1 MKNWIIQALTKL
13 TNSLTKHQ
21 TKLAD
26 VENKPESLFE
36 DLTPSTD
43 IDENGKYAEAIT
55 WGLEND
61 NVKNIALTGPYGS
74 GKSSLLKTYEKKYG
88 DTYHFLNI
96 SLATFKPEEGQ
107 NEENNLEK
115 SILQQMIYRVRDRTI
130 PFSRF
135 KRIKH
140 VKNRSIILFLTLLLA
155 SVTASIFLFQPT
167 YLKDIFH
174 GTPLQQNFTSG
185 HSLKIVW
192 TFLLIVV
199 TLLFPYVFL
208 KNIYSLI
215 RGNLN
220 FNKVTI
226 ANATIEKNNEDT
238 QSIFDKY
245 LDEILYFFEA
255 TKYDVVIF
263 EDLDRFDN
271 LDIFESLRE
280 LNALLNNSEQIK
292 RRIVFIYA
300 IKDEIFG
307 VVDKDNHTIQD
318 TIDFSKNRTKFFD
331 FIIPVIPIIN
341 SYNSIDKLTV
351 KIDKLAYA
359 DKIDRSFLSDVTI
372 YIDDMRIL
380 KNVFN
385 EFIIYKD
392 KLGGIDLDL
401 NKLLAMIIYKN
412 IYPFDFSQLQYKKG
426 LVYDV
431 LQNKDGIIRARK
443 LRLEAEIEKLE
454 TKIKGTEQ
462 ETLTS
467 LKELQVNYLDELG
480 IYKPNRYQDFTISI
494 ESNTYKNNNDFNTQ
508 NFFDNLK
515 QAGRVN
521 YHLPNRGNGQIEAE
535 QIATVFGSK
544 QNYFEREEYIKI
556 REEDRI
562 DRIKEELA
570 ELKQLKAEASA
581 KSLKELIEESDP
593 EDVFS
598 ETIYDKKLLIYLLRH
613 GYIDEMYNHYLT
625 YFHPGSLTEAD
636 MKFIFSVKNH
646 EPLEAHYSLYNID
659 KIFERLNGNEYK
671 QVEILNY
678 DLLNHLMKNSHR
690 SPYQNYYDAIIN
702 QLANETE
709 KAIDFIAGFRRT
721 SMHKHRFIQSICR
734 KWDNIWHYI
743 EKESNFTEEEKDSYV
758 TDILAFADISDIKKI
773 NIGQEL
779 SDFIAQHHDFLTI
792 APTDKSKRKQILLDL
807 DVKFQSLEK
816 LTGDQELIDYVV
828 ENELYEINPST
839 LATIL
844 GITSEQL
851 SYSAIQKTERQNVLD
866 YIDAH
871 IETYM
876 KQVLLKVAIKE
887 ETEEALIDLLN
898 RDEVSM
904 DLKEAI
910 IAEQPV
916 LIANITKVIHGI
928 WPKLVS
934 FKKINVT
941 WSNVIAYF
949 QEGENFDTEL
959 VNFLNNPEI
968 ASELSKYY
976 IGDAIDSDTDT
987 VKNISEAIIKN
998 QVLTEASFEMLT
1010 SSIDSYSY
1018 FPVDSLPKERVETM
1032 IIQGVLTLSTE
1043 NFESLKASYN
1053 DLVRLY
1059 LEKNIQQFTE
1069 NMDNYP
1075 LEHESVVQL
1084 FRSERIPKNYKARLI
1099 EALDVAILSKKDTA
1113 FAEELAGFILE
1124 NHVELSL
1131 DLFNWLIDVDI
1142 RVDEKLMLISK
1153 RIYKLDFATI
1163 TELLTK
1169 LGDPY
1174 AEIAENGKRPQIKYN
1189 ELHQAFVQALEE
1201 KHYISS
1207 SRVNGR
1213 NIRIHTRLKM
1223 EEAMQNQ

>member
-1 MKNWIIQALTKL
+1 MKSWIIQVLTNLTKILTKL
-13 TNSLTKHQ
+13 Q
-21 TKLAD
+21 TKLVHVD
-26 VENKPESLFE
+26 NKPESLFE

-88 DTYHFLNI
+88 DNYHFLNI
-96 SLATFKPEEGQ
+96 SLATFQPEEGQ
-107 NEENNLEK
+107 NEENDLEK
-115 SILQQMIYRVRDRTI
+115 SILQQMIYRVKDRTI

-140 VKNRSIILFLTLLLA
+140 VKNRTIILYLTMLVA
-155 SVTASIFLFQPT
+155 SLTASIFLFQPS
-167 YLKDIFH
+167 YLKGIFR
-174 GTPLQQNFTSG
+174 GTLLQQNFTSG
-185 HSLKIVW
+185 NPYKI
-192 TFLLIVV
+192 LLNFILIAV
-199 TLLFPYVFL
+199 TLSFPFVFL

-226 ANATIEKNNEDT
+226 ANATIEKNNEDP

-245 LDEILYFFEA
+245 LDEILYFFEV
-255 TKYDVVIF
+255 TKYNVVIF

-292 RRIVFIYA
+292 RRIVFVYA

-307 VVDKDNHTIQD
+307 VLDKDNDTIQD

-341 SYNSIDKLTV
+341 SSNSIDKLTE
-351 KIDKLAYA
+351 KIDKLAYS

-401 NKLLAMIIYKN
+401 NKLLAMVIYKN

-426 LVYDV
+426 IVYDV
-431 LQNKDGIIRARK
+431 LQNKNEIIQARTGE
-443 LRLEAEIEKLE
+443 LEAEIEKFE
-454 TKIKGTEQ
+454 KMVQGAEQ
-462 ETLTS
+462 ETLAS
-467 LKELQVNYLDELG
+467 LKELQVSYLDELG
-480 IYKPNRYQDFTISI
+480 IYKPNRYQDFFITIKG
-494 ESNTYKNNNDFNTQ
+494 TRFNNNAGFNAQ
-508 NFFDNLK
+508 DFFDYLNQENK
-515 QAGRVN
+515 VH
-521 YHLPNRGNGQIEAE
+521 YFLPNRGSGNIEVE

-562 DRIKEELA
+562 ERIKEELA
-570 ELKQLKAEASA
+570 ELKQQKAEASA
-581 KSLKELIEESDP
+581 KSLKDLIEESDP

-598 ETIYDKKLLIYLLRH
+598 KSIYEKKLLIYLLRH
-613 GYIDEMYNHYLT
+613 GFIDEMFNHYLT

-646 EPLEAHYSLYNID
+646 EQLEAHYSLHNID
-659 KIFERLNGNEYK
+659 KIIERLNGNEFK

-678 DLLNHLMKNSHR
+678 ALLNHLMENSQR
-690 SPYQNYYDAIIN
+690 PSYQNYYDTIIT
-702 QLANETE
+702 QLANET
-709 KAIDFIAGFRRT
+709 KQAIDFIAGFRLIAK
-721 SMHKHRFIQSICR
+721 HKQRFIQSISR

-758 TDILAFADISDIKKI
+758 SDILSFADINDIKKI
-773 NIGQEL
+773 NKREQL

-792 APTDKSKRKQILLDL
+792 APRDKNKQKQILLIL
-807 DVKFQSLEK
+807 VVKFHSLEK
-816 LTGDQELIDYVV
+816 LTGDDELIDYVV

-844 GITSEQL
+844 GVTSEQL
-851 SYSAIQKTERQNVLD
+851 SYSAIQQTERQDILD
-866 YIDAH
+866 YIDTH
-871 IETYM
+871 IETYLE
-876 KQVLLKVAIKE
+876 QVLLKVAIKE
-887 ETEEALIDLLN
+887 ETEESLIDLLN
-898 RDEVSM
+898 RNEVSM
-904 DLKEAI
+904 ELKETI

-916 LIANITKVIHGI
+916 LITDITKVIHEI
-928 WPKLVS
+928 WPVLLG

-941 WSNVIAYF
+941 WSNVVAYF
-949 QEGENFDTEL
+949 QERESIDTEL

-968 ASELSKYY
+968 ASELSKRY
-976 IGDAIDSDTDT
+976 IGDVSDSDTDT
-987 VKNISEAIIKN
+987 VKKISGAIINN
-998 QVLTEASFEMLT
+998 QELTEASFEVL
-1010 SSIDSYSY
+1010 SKSIDRFSY
-1018 FPVDSLPKERVETM
+1018 FPVDSLPKERVKAM
-1032 IIQGVLTLSTE
+1032 IIQDVLTLSTK

-1053 DLVRLY
+1053 DLVHLY
-1059 LEKNIQQFTE
+1059 LEENIDQFTE
-1069 NMDNYP
+1069 NMENYP
-1075 LEHESVVQL
+1075 LEHESVVEL
-1084 FRSERIPKNYKARLI
+1084 VHSERIPEDNKVCLI
-1099 EALDVAILSKKDTA
+1099 EALDVASLSKEDTA
-1113 FAEELAGFILE
+1113 FAKELSGFILE
-1124 NHVELSL
+1124 NQVELSM
-1131 DLFNWLIDVDI
+1131 DLFNWLIASDI
-1142 RVDEKLMLISK
+1142 HVDEKLMLISK
-1153 RIYKLDFATI
+1153 RIDELDFVTI
-1163 TELLTK
+1163 TELLTE

-1174 AEIAENGKRPQIKYN
+1174 GEIAENGKRPQIRNN
-1189 ELHQAFVQALEE
+1189 EVHRDFVQALEE
-1201 KHYISS
+1201 KQYISS
-1207 SRVNGR
+1207 YRIKDR
-1213 NIRIHTRLKM
+1213 NIRINTKLKM
-1223 EEAMQNQ
+1223 EEE

>member
-13 TNSLTKHQ
+13 INSFTKLQ

-107 NEENNLEK
+107 NEENDLEK

-140 VKNRSIILFLTLLLA
+140 VKNRNIILFLTLLLA

-199 TLLFPYVFL
+199 TLLFPYLFL

-292 RRIVFIYA
+292 RSIVFIYA

-307 VVDKDNHTIQD
+307 VVDKDNHIIQD
-318 TIDFSKNRTKFFD
+318 TIDISKNRTKFFD

-341 SYNSIDKLTV
+341 SSNSFDKLTV

-401 NKLLAMIIYKN
+401 NKLLAMVIYKN

-431 LQNKDGIIRARK
+431 LQNKDAIISARTH
-443 LRLEAEIEKLE
+443 RLEAEIEKLE

-480 IYKPNRYQDFTISI
+480 IYKPNNSYLSYTISFN
-494 ESNTYKNNNDFNTQ
+494 SYTYNNNNGFNTQ

-515 QAGRVN
+515 QANRVN
-521 YHLPNRGNGQIEAE
+521 YSLPNWGNGQIEAE

-544 QNYFEREEYIKI
+544 QNYFEREEFIKI

-562 DRIKEELA
+562 DSIKEELA
-570 ELKQLKAEASA
+570 ELKQLKTEASA

-636 MKFIFSVKNH
+636 MKFIFSIKNH
-646 EPLEAHYSLYNID
+646 EPLEANYSLSNID
-659 KIFERLNGNEYK
+659 KIIERLNGNEFK

-678 DLLNHLMKNSHR
+678 DLLNHLMKNNQR
-690 SPYQNYYDAIIN
+690 PPYHNYYDAIIT
-702 QLANETE
+702 QLANETK
-709 KAIDFIAGFRRT
+709 KAIDFIADFRRT
-721 SMHKHRFIQSICR
+721 AMHKQRFIQSICR
-734 KWDNIWHYI
+734 KWDDIWHYI
-743 EKESNFTEEEKDSYV
+743 EKDSNFTDEEKDSYLS
-758 TDILAFADISDIKKI
+758 DILDFADISDIKKI
-773 NIGQEL
+773 NKGQEL
-779 SDFIAQHHDFLTI
+779 SDFISQHHEFLTI
-792 APTDKSKRKQILLDL
+792 APTDKNKRKQILLDL

-816 LTGDQELIDYVV
+816 LTSDQELIDYVV

-844 GITSEQL
+844 GVTSEQL
-851 SYSAIQKTERQNVLD
+851 SYSAIQQTERQDVLD

-916 LIANITKVIHGI
+916 LITDITNIIHGI
-928 WPKLVS
+928 WPVLVS

-949 QEGENFDTEL
+949 QEGESFDTEL

-968 ASELSKYY
+968 ASELSKHY
-976 IGDAIDSDTDT
+976 IGDASDTDT
-987 VKNISEAIIKN
+987 YAVKKISEAIIKN
-998 QVLTEASFEMLT
+998 QDLTEASFEILT
-1010 SSIDSYSY
+1010 SSIDRYSY
-1018 FPVDSLPKERVETM
+1018 FPVDSLSKERVETI
-1032 IIQGVLTLSTE
+1032 IIQGVLSLSTE

-1059 LEKNIQQFTE
+1059 LEKNIQQLTE
-1069 NMDNYP
+1069 NMDNYQ

-1084 FRSERIPKNYKARLI
+1084 FHSERIPAKYKVRLI
-1099 EALDVAILSKKDTA
+1099 ETLDVASLSKEDTA
-1113 FAEELAGFILE
+1113 FAEELASFILE
-1124 NHVELSL
+1124 NHVELSM
-1131 DLFNWLIDVDI
+1131 DLFNWLIAVDM

-1153 RIYKLDFATI
+1153 RIDELDFDTI

-1174 AEIAENGKRPQIKYN
+1174 AEIAENGKRPQIRYN
-1189 ELHQAFVQALEE
+1189 EVHRDFVQALEE

-1207 SRVNGR
+1207 SRVKGR

-1223 EEAMQNQ
+1223 MEV

>member
-1 MKNWIIQALTKL
+1 MKNRIIQALKKL
-13 TNSLTKHQ
+13 TNSLTKLQ

-26 VENKPESLFE
+26 AENKPESLFE
-36 DLTPSTD
+36 DLTPSTV

-74 GKSSLLKTYEKKYG
+74 GKSSLLKTYEKKHG

-96 SLATFKPEEGQ
+96 SLATFQPKEGK
-107 NEENNLEK
+107 NEENDLEK
-115 SILQQMIYRVRDRTI
+115 SILQQMIYRVKDRTI

-140 VKNRSIILFLTLLLA
+140 VKNRSIILFFTLLLA
-155 SVTASIFLFQPT
+155 SVTASIFLFHPT

-185 HSLKIVW
+185 QPLKIVR
-192 TFLLIVV
+192 TFFLIIVS
-199 TLLFPYVFL
+199 LLFPFVFL

-220 FNKVTI
+220 FNTVTI
-226 ANATIEKNNEDT
+226 ANATFEKNNEDA

-245 LDEILYFFEA
+245 LDEIIYFFEA

-280 LNALLNNSEQIK
+280 LNALLNHSEQIK

-318 TIDFSKNRTKFFD
+318 TINFSKNRTKFFD

-341 SYNSIDKLTV
+341 SSNSIDKLTV
-351 KIDKLAYA
+351 KIDKLPYT
-359 DKIDRSFLSDVTI
+359 DKIDRSFLSDVAI

-392 KLGGIDLDL
+392 MLGGIDLDL
-401 NKLLAMIIYKN
+401 NRLLAMVIYKN

-426 LVYDV
+426 LVSDV
-431 LQNKDGIIRARK
+431 LQNKDAIIRART
-443 LRLEAEIEKLE
+443 LRLEADIEKLE

-462 ETLTS
+462 EMLTS
-467 LKELQVNYLDELG
+467 LKELQVSYMDELG
-480 IYKPNRYQDFTISI
+480 IYKPSSYQNYYISI
-494 ESNTYKNNNDFNTQ
+494 ESNTYYSNSEFNAQ

-515 QAGRVN
+515 QADRV
-521 YHLPNRGNGQIEAE
+521 YYVLNRGNGHIEAE

-544 QNYFEREEYIKI
+544 LNYFEREEYIKI

-562 DRIKEELA
+562 DRLKEELA

-581 KSLKELIEESDP
+581 KSLKELIEESEP

-598 ETIYDKKLLIYLLRH
+598 ETIYEKKLLIYLLRH
-613 GYIDEMYNHYLT
+613 GYINEMYNHYLT
-625 YFHPGSLTEAD
+625 YFHPGSLTEGD
-636 MKFIFSVKNH
+636 MKFIFSVKNY
-646 EPLEAHYSLYNID
+646 EPLEALYSLYNID
-659 KIFERLNGNEYK
+659 KIIERLNGNEFK

-678 DLLNHLMKNSHR
+678 DLLNHLMKNSQR
-690 SPYQNYYDAIIN
+690 TPYQNYYDTIIT
-702 QLANETE
+702 QLANET
-709 KAIDFIAGFRRT
+709 KKSIDFIAGFR
-721 SMHKHRFIQSICR
+721 SIAMHKQRFIQSICS

-758 TDILAFADISDIKKI
+758 FDILTFADISDIKKI
-773 NIGQEL
+773 NKRKEL
-779 SDFIAQHHDFLTI
+779 SDFIAQHYDFLTI
-792 APTDKSKRKQILLDL
+792 APTDKSKRENILLDL

-816 LTGDQELIDYVV
+816 LAGDQELIDYVV
-828 ENELYEINPST
+828 EKELYEINPST

-844 GITSEQL
+844 EVSSEQL
-851 SYSAIQKTERQNVLD
+851 SYSAIQQTERQDVLD

-887 ETEEALIDLLN
+887 ETEDALIDLLN

-916 LIANITKVIHGI
+916 LIADITEIIHGI
-928 WPKLVS
+928 WPVLLS

-941 WSNVIAYF
+941 WSNVVAYF
-949 QEGENFDTEL
+949 KEWEGFDTEL
-959 VNFLNNPEI
+959 VNFLNNPQI
-968 ASELSKYY
+968 ASELSKHY
-976 IGDAIDSDTDT
+976 IGDASDSDTGT
-987 VKNISEAIIKN
+987 LEKISEAIIKN
-998 QVLTEASFEMLT
+998 QDLTEASFELLT
-1010 SSIDSYSY
+1010 RSLDSYSS

-1032 IIQGVLTLSTE
+1032 IIQNVLTLSTE

-1053 DLVRLY
+1053 DLVCLY
-1059 LEKNIQQFTE
+1059 LENNIDQFTE

-1075 LEHESVVQL
+1075 LEHASVVQL
-1084 FRSERIPKNYKARLI
+1084 FHSERIPEKYKIRLI
-1099 EALDVAILSKKDTA
+1099 EAMNVASLSKEDTA
-1113 FAEELAGFILE
+1113 FAEELSGFILE
-1124 NHVELSL
+1124 NQVELSM
-1131 DLFNWLIDVDI
+1131 DLFNWLIAVDM

-1153 RIYKLDFATI
+1153 RIHELDFATI
-1163 TELLTK
+1163 TELLIK

-1174 AEIAENGKRPQIKYN
+1174 AEIAENGKRPQIRYN
-1189 ELHQAFVQALEE
+1189 EVHQDFVQALVK
-1201 KHYISS
+1201 KHFISS
-1207 SRVNGR
+1207 SRVKGK
-1213 NIRIHTRLKM
+1213 NIRIHTKLKM
-1223 EEAMQNQ
+1223 EKV